1 MLLAIVQSTLQK
13 GIAHDFSKVDHV
25 LVSFIKEQKTYPW
38 LQQYFLWTTEK
49 AEEEKEEKEGS
60 LTSRLRFQTFHRAFT
75 ISRNGLKLLLHA
87 SCLPASVCSSRYFPG
102 PGDLLKNPPSKI
114 FLFLNSFRFI
124 LIFQQNYFIFKVSF
138 EFFPVSSTEAFLGTN
153 RYIPELIKCSK
164 TFCTLLPTTL
174 CCQQNWIGQRA
185 SLTWHKLPYC
195 QERQPS
201 FEVLHS
207 FYCKGRCRFQPYF
220 FRKQKIFQVIF
231 YMVVQLFL
239 STQ

>member
-102 PGDLLKNPPSKI
+102 PGYLLKNPPSNFKNI
-114 FLFLNSFRFI
+114 STFKFFQIHFVFFNRTISYSKFHLNFFLSLVGIASFRSLFGYKPVYPGI
-124 LIFQQNYFIFKVSF
+124 DQIFKNFLHTTSDHTLLSIELDWIACQF
-138 EFFPVSSTEAFLGTN
+138 NLAQATILLGT
-153 RYIPELIKCSK
+153 I
-164 TFCTLLPTTL
+164 
-174 CCQQNWIGQRA
+174 A
-185 SLTWHKLPYC
+185 KL
-195 QERQPS
+195 
-201 FEVLHS
+201 
-207 FYCKGRCRFQPYF
+207 
-220 FRKQKIFQVIF
+220 
-231 YMVVQLFL
+231 
-239 STQ
+239 